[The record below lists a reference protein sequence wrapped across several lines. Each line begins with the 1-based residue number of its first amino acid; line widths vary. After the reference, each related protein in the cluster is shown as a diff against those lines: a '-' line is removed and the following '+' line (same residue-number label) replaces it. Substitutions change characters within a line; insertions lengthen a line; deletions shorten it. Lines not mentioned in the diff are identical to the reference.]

1 MMSWTPTD
9 RRGALEPSSFH
20 TSADTAFDREVVAGI
35 ASGDADALARLY
47 DRHSG
52 AVYSLAL
59 RVLGDTQEAEEV
71 SQDVFAH
78 VWSHVDR
85 YDAAHGPVS
94 AWLLAMTRSRA
105 IDRLRMR
112 RGEPPLAIGGWR
124 SLTGLEAPASG
135 LAIGMLTADQKT
147 LLRTALDRLP
157 LAQRTTIELAFFGG
171 LTHVE
176 IAAHLEE
183 PLGAVRTR
191 IRRGLLRL
199 RDAVMAATP

>member
-9 RRGALEPSSFH
+9 RRGAPGPSSFR
-20 TSADTAFDREVVAGI
+20 TSADSKFDQEVVAGI

-52 AVYSLAL
+52 QVYSLAL

-78 VWSHVDR
+78 VWRHVDR
-85 YDAAHGPVS
+85 YDAVRGPMG
-94 AWLLAMTRSRA
+94 AWLIEMTRSRA
-105 IDRLRMR
+105 IDRLRVR

-124 SLTGLEAPASG
+124 SLTGLEEPASR
-135 LAIGMLTADQKT
+135 LAIGTLTADQKT

-157 LAQRTTIELAFFGG
+157 LSQRTTIELAFFGG
-171 LTHVE
+171 LTHIE
-176 IAAHLEE
+176 IAEHLEE

-199 RDAVMAATP
+199 RDAVMARTP